1 MKTALFFKAEMQEC
15 DHFCFFVVTALF
27 LLIIS
32 GCSSSA
38 TPYTYVRKNH
48 DQSVVKKV
56 AVLSFYNNTKSTE
69 ANKIVRGAFVAN
81 LVGMRK
87 FKVEFPGNIKSFLIS
102 ERIIV
107 RTGVDLNTIN
117 LMGRRL
123 GVDAVIIGR
132 IEEFVGINGKKRD
145 VVPVVS
151 ISARMVHV
159 QTGKILWMA
168 QHRRTGDD
176 YLKVI
181 DFGKVRSVGELTR
194 KVVLEMIETM
204 P

>member
-1 MKTALFFKAEMQEC
+1 MSLTRKFI
-15 DHFCFFVVTALF
+15 F
-27 LLIIS
+27 LLLILGFIS

-38 TPYTYVRKNH
+38 TLYTYVRKNH
-48 DQSVVKKV
+48 DQPVVKKV
-56 AVLSFYNNTKSTE
+56 AVLSFYNNTKSAE
-69 ANKIVRGAFVAN
+69 ANKIVTGAFIAN

-107 RTGVDLNTIN
+107 RTGANLNTIK

-132 IEEFVGINGKKRD
+132 IEEFVGMNGKKKD

-176 YLKVI
+176 YIKVL
-181 DFGKVRSVGELTR
+181 DFGKVRAVGELTR

-204 P
+204 PN

>member
-1 MKTALFFKAEMQEC
+1 MSLTRKFI
-15 DHFCFFVVTALF
+15 F
-27 LLIIS
+27 LLLILGFIS
-32 GCSSSA
+32 GCSLSA
-38 TPYTYVRKNH
+38 TPHAYVRKNH

-56 AVLSFYNNTKSTE
+56 AVLSFYNNTKSAE

-87 FKVEFPGNIKSFLIS
+87 FKVEFPGNIKSFLIG
-102 ERIIV
+102 ERIVV

-151 ISARMVHV
+151 ISARMVDAR
-159 QTGKILWMA
+159 TGEILWMA

-194 KVVLEMIETM
+194 KVVGEMIETM

>member
-1 MKTALFFKAEMQEC
+1 MSQHLWVKARANWARR
-15 DHFCFFVVTALF
+15 FIF
-27 LLIIS
+27 LLLILGFIS

-48 DQSVVKKV
+48 DQPVIKKV
-56 AVLSFYNNTKSTE
+56 AVLSFYDNTKSAE
-69 ANKIVRGAFVAN
+69 ASKIVTGAFVAN

-107 RTGVDLNTIN
+107 RTGVNLNTIK
-117 LMGRRL
+117 LMGKRL

-132 IEEFVGINGKKRD
+132 IDEFVGMEEKKRG
-145 VVPVVS
+145 VIPVVS
-151 ISARMVHV
+151 ISSRMVDAR
-159 QTGKILWMA
+159 TGKILWMA

-176 YLKVI
+176 YIKVL
-181 DFGKVRSVGELTR
+181 DFGKVRSVGELTK
-194 KVVLEMIETM
+194 KVVGEMIETM